1 MSTPEEI
8 IEKVPSVVRSNSTYW
23 ISSAGLAELADISIQ
38 AAQKALLRASESV
51 PWNGAELQVRKQGR
65 AYLVDV
71 RSLPTEMYHTWWEAN
86 RDSLTA
92 APATSAER
100 TMRPGRGDR
109 PELLAKLYKEAEW
122 KFGIIEPALQYPA
135 RSAGR
140 GELLRTLSEQSYVR
154 PTDGKP
160 MRFAEA
166 KLREY
171 CRLYEAGGIG
181 TLMRKERAVETKPR
195 VLVNRKWDSA
205 CPLPLPEKT
214 RLAEEIGRYVRSLWI
229 SGAPS
234 RFKVQQLASAKLSA
248 LCKEAGWEGAT
259 LKNCDVGR
267 HLVEANQDFRR
278 VAIHDRDA
286 KRFDDKFR
294 PRIARDRSEF
304 KPGEHIVGDVHPV
317 DILLAR
323 EGGDPYTP
331 RMIAWYD
338 LATNRFFYTLLHPE
352 PGRSVTQADVTRSF
366 VDLCMTWGMPRT
378 LYLDNGPEYI
388 GAELVDGFKTLGGL
402 GYELEVRMGAIAALE
417 AEWAAEDSRGEV
429 LETAQLDE
437 AGDERGLKRAR
448 PYNAAAKPVEGAFS
462 AKEKFLSMLSGYI
475 GGDRMNKRVSK
486 VGREPDKFRG
496 SPEEF
501 DKAFAEAVACYHAMP
516 QRGHLGGVSPNE
528 RYAATREGAV
538 VTRAEPQVFLMAF
551 SEERELKVRTNGVEL
566 GKKYGGKWYSGD
578 ALVPLIGTKQTFR
591 VAKWYPN
598 AIVLVQGR
606 TYTLIQERRLFG
618 FFDPDGAKESSR
630 LKGLGRRHIRTL
642 KKDADKLDLQ
652 DAMRTY
658 VTEAGMAC
666 GTQDATPTPGP
677 NDRRIGLSP
686 EMAALGDQMRGD
698 NPNPEERL
706 QAGDIVDGNGKVH
719 RLAASAKT
727 GEGENRP
734 ALPVLPAIKYEKPAP
749 RAKKPFDNFEE
760 EYQKAKEQ
768 QRKERS
774 GGLGNR
780 PTELIQPL
788 TVARTIEER

>member
-1 MSTPEEI
+1 MSTPEKI
-8 IEKVPSVVRSNSTYW
+8 LEKAPCVIRSDSSYW
-23 ISSAGLAELADISIQ
+23 ISSAGLADLADISVQ

-51 PWNGAELQVRKQGR
+51 PWNGAELKVRKQGR

-71 RSLPTEMYHTWWEAN
+71 RSLPTEMYQAWSAAN
-86 RDSLTA
+86 RESLLA
-92 APATSAER
+92 APATSVER
-100 TMRPGRGDR
+100 SVRPGRGDR

-140 GELLRTLSEQSYVR
+140 GELLRNLAEQSYVR

-171 CRLYEAGGIG
+171 CRLYEEGGIHA
-181 TLMRKERAVETKPR
+181 LMRKERAVETKPR

-214 RLAEEIGRYVRSLWI
+214 RLAEEIGRYVRSLWAN
-229 SGAPS
+229 GAPS

-267 HLVEANQDFRR
+267 HLVEENQDFRR
-278 VAIHDRDA
+278 VAAYHRDA
-286 KRFDDKFR
+286 KRFDDNFR

-338 LATNRFFYTLLHPE
+338 LATNRFFYTLLHPA
-352 PGRSVTQADVTRSF
+352 PGRSVTQADITHSF
-366 VDLCMTWGMPRT
+366 VDLCMTWGMPST

-388 GAELVDGFKTLGGL
+388 GAELVEGFKTLGGL
-402 GYELEVRMGAIAALE
+402 GYELDVRLGAISALQAMWAAEGSGGEALE
-417 AEWAAEDSRGEV
+417 ADP
-429 LETAQLDE
+429 LDE
-437 AGDERGLKRAR
+437 PGDARGLRRAR

-462 AKEKFLSMLSGYI
+462 AKEKFLSMLPGYI

-486 VGREPDKFRG
+486 VGREPDKFPG

-501 DKAFAEAVACYHAMP
+501 DKAFAEAVDCYHAMP
-516 QRGHLGGVSPNE
+516 QRGHLGGLSPNE
-528 RYAATREGAV
+528 RYAATREGPV
-538 VTRAEPQVFLMAF
+538 VTRADLPVFLMAF
-551 SEERELKVRTNGVEL
+551 SEERELKVKTNGVEL
-566 GKKYGGKWYSGD
+566 GKKDGGKWYWDD
-578 ALVPLIGTKQTFR
+578 ALVPLIGKKQTFR

-606 TYTLIQERRLFG
+606 AYTLIQERRMLG
-618 FFDPDGAKESSR
+618 FFDPHGAKESSR
-630 LKGLGRRHIRTL
+630 LQGVGERHIRAL
-642 KKDADKLDLQ
+642 KKDTDKLDLQ

-658 VTEAGMAC
+658 VTEAGIAS
-666 GTQDATPTPGP
+666 GTEDATPTPGP

-686 EMAALGDQMRGD
+686 EMAALGEQLRGD
-698 NPNPEERL
+698 NPNPVERL

-719 RLAASAKT
+719 SLAASAKT

-749 RAKKPFDNFEE
+749 RPKNPFDNFEE
-760 EYQKAKEQ
+760 EYQQGKE